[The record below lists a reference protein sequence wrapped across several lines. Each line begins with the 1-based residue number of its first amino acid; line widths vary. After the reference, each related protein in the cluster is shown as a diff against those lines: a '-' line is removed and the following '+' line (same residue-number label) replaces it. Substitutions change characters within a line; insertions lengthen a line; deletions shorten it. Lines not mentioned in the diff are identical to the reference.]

1 MLIGLDLIHLNPEF
15 LPTRPPHDCAV
26 YKDGGMLVGKEHTEG
41 HDRSGLD
48 RMCPVYPPPIEREI
62 PGDSGSLER
71 IAGVIHGTLNG
82 KTTKGPQL
90 KCRGDRSQRRARG
103 QWSDLFIATAHLATR
118 SSDPCPQLL
127 G

>member
-26 YKDGGMLVGKEHTEG
+26 YKHGGMLVGKKHAEG
-41 HDRSGLD
+41 HDRSGLE
-48 RMCPVYPPPIEREI
+48 RMCPV
-62 PGDSGSLER
+62 D
-71 IAGVIHGTLNG
+71 GVIHRTLNG

-90 KCRGDRSQRRARG
+90 KCRGDRSRRGARG
-103 QWSDLFIATAHLATR
+103 QWSDLFVATGHLATR
-118 SSDPCPQLL
+118 SSDPYPQTL

>member
-26 YKDGGMLVGKEHTEG
+26 YKHGGMLVGKKHAEG

-48 RMCPVYPPPIEREI
+48 RMCPVDTPPIEGEV
-62 PGDSGSLER
+62 PGDAGSLKR
-71 IAGVIHGTLNG
+71 IAGVIHRTLNG

-90 KCRGDRSQRRARG
+90 KCRGDRSRRGARG
-103 QWSDLFIATAHLATR
+103 QWSDLFVATGHLATR
-118 SSDPCPQLL
+118 SSDPYPQTL